1 MVIQID
7 GGSSTNKGAQ
17 LMMYAVLQEIQSKYP
32 KARVYLNNEHSDLPA
47 LRDRFK
53 GLDIRKRQSNRWRSI
68 VSKLKLGSIA
78 YKIYKPLSWRFS
90 LRVPYKG
97 VDILLNIGGFQFGD
111 QWRHD
116 ANSNASWKYYL
127 SKMKEYGTKIVF
139 LPQALGPFEKKGSK
153 EIVRI
158 LDAYS
163 DIIMARDRVSYD
175 YITALHPSKATV
187 VVFPD
192 FTATVAGIPSKQSE
206 LAKGKVCVIPNCKM
220 ISQGVNT
227 EEDFVNGIV
236 CNIEHIQKMGK
247 QVVLLNHEGP
257 GDYRLCQKINEKLNN
272 PVDILQ
278 SNNALV
284 TKGIIAAS
292 YLTISSRFH
301 GVANAL
307 SSGVPCLAT
316 SWSHKYKM
324 LMNDYGIVDGMIDYT
339 SGTETYK
346 KVDYFIDEANNNDM
360 RCRLR
365 SSLKNIVAENSKMW
379 VVAWDTLL

>member
-17 LMMYAVLQEIQSKYP
+17 LMLYAVLQEIQSKYP
-32 KARVYLNNEHSDLPA
+32 EARIYLNNEHSDLPA
-47 LRDRFK
+47 LRNTFK
-53 GLDIRKRQSNRWRSI
+53 GLDIRKRQSNRWRII
-68 VSKLKLGSIA
+68 VSKLKLASIA
-78 YKIYKPLSWRFS
+78 YKVYKPLSWRFS

-111 QWRHD
+111 QWRHN
-116 ANSNASWKYYL
+116 ANSNASWKHYL

-163 DIIMARDRVSYD
+163 DIIMARDQVSYG
-175 YITALHPSKATV
+175 YISALHPSKASII
-187 VVFPD
+187 VFPD
-192 FTATVAGIPSKQSE
+192 FTATVAGIPSRQSE
-206 LAKGKVCVIPNCKM
+206 LAKGKVCIIPNSKM

-227 EEDFVNGIV
+227 EENFVNGIV
-236 CNIEHIQKMGK
+236 CIIEHVLEMGK
-247 QVVLLNHEGP
+247 QVVLLNHEGS
-257 GDYRLCQKINEKLNN
+257 GDYRLCQRINEKLNN
-272 PVDILQ
+272 KVDILQ

-307 SSGVPCLAT
+307 SSGIPCLAT
-316 SWSHKYKM
+316 SWSHKYQK
-324 LMNDYGIVDGMIDYT
+324 LMEDYGQKECMIDY
-339 SGTETYK
+339 SDKDDAVSKIEKMLNSEY
-346 KVDYFIDEANNNDM
+346 NNDI
-360 RCRLR
+360 R
-365 SSLKNIVAENSKMW
+365 STLQISRERIISINGDMW
-379 VVAWDTLL
+379 KVVWYS

>member
-17 LMMYAVLQEIQSKYP
+17 LMMYAVLQEIQSKCP
-32 KARVYLNNEHSDLPA
+32 EARVYLNNEHSDLPA

-53 GLDIRKRQSNRWRSI
+53 GLDIRKRQSNRWRTI
-68 VSKLKLGSIA
+68 VLKLKLGSIA

-116 ANSNASWKYYL
+116 ANSNASWKHYL

-158 LDAYS
+158 LDTYS
-163 DIIMARDRVSYD
+163 DIIMARDQVSYD
-175 YITALHPSKATV
+175 YIAALHPSKANI

-192 FTATVAGIPSKQSE
+192 FTSAVAGIPSRQSE
-206 LAKGKVCVIPNCKM
+206 LAKGKVCIIPNSKM

-227 EEDFVNGIV
+227 EDDFVNGIV
-236 CNIEHIQKMGK
+236 CIIDHIQKMGK
-247 QVVLLNHEGP
+247 RVVLLNHEGP
-257 GDYRLCQKINEKLNN
+257 GDYRLCKIINEKLNN
-272 PVDILQ
+272 EVDILQ

-324 LMNDYGIVDGMIDYT
+324 LMKDYGIADGLIEY
-339 SGTETYK
+339 SSEY
-346 KVDYFIDEANNNDM
+346 DM
-360 RCRLR
+360 TVL
-365 SSLKNIVAENSKMW
+365 E
-379 VVAWDTLL
+379 

>member
-1 MVIQID
+1 MVVQID

-17 LMMYAVLQEIQSKYP
+17 LMLYAVLQEIQSKHP
-32 KARVYLNNEHSDLPA
+32 AARIYLNNEHSDLPA
-47 LRDRFK
+47 LRNTFK
-53 GLDIRKRQSNRWRSI
+53 GLDIRKRQSNRWRNI
-68 VSKLKLGSIA
+68 VSKLKLASLA

-111 QWRHD
+111 QWKHD
-116 ANSNASWKYYL
+116 TNSNASWKHYL
-127 SKMKEYGTKIVF
+127 SKMKEYGTKIIF
-139 LPQALGPFEKKGSK
+139 LPQALGPFEKKGSR

-158 LDAYS
+158 LGAYS
-163 DIIMARDRVSYD
+163 DIVMARDQVSYN
-175 YITALHPSKATV
+175 YIDALHPSKAKIS
-187 VVFPD
+187 VFPD
-192 FTATVAGIPSKQSE
+192 FTATVAGIPSSQSE
-206 LAKGKVCVIPNCKM
+206 LAKGKVCIIPNSKM

-227 EEDFVNGIV
+227 EEDFVNGI
-236 CNIEHIQKMGK
+236 IHIIDHIQNVGR

-257 GDYRLCQKINEKLNN
+257 GDYRLCQSINESLNN
-272 PVDILQ
+272 KVEILQ

-316 SWSHKYKM
+316 SWSHKYQK
-324 LMNDYGIVDGMIDYT
+324 LMEDYGQKECMIDYSDKDDAVSKIEKLLNSEYNNIIRST
-339 SGTETYK
+339 LKIAREKIIGING
-346 KVDYFIDEANNNDM
+346 DMWEA
-360 RCRLR
+360 
-365 SSLKNIVAENSKMW
+365 VWNS
-379 VVAWDTLL
+379 